1 MADASLK
8 HKGDLIKVRSPLFAM
23 KKIRLTIK
31 RLSVTIYIKIRLK
44 RGKTMG
50 EQSLYEKVI
59 NEFKNKLSVIEISKK
74 LQISIVKV
82 RRILIT
88 EGLWRSRTSDEI
100 GRLHNQ
106 HYSVKEIAEALH
118 MTEKNVQAYL
128 PYSKGLYGL
137 ENKSDSA
144 AWSDDFRKRKK
155 RAADAQVVPSITE
168 NENVKRQEMLDM
180 EKEWITSNPPIAVKL
195 HLELDIDNFS
205 QRNIPTLK
213 KYAKV
218 KNTISRDILVP
229 GDITLDA
236 LHYVIQ
242 RLFGWQNSHLHH
254 FYLPDD
260 EFEKVTQ
267 NKVKEWQKLCGIY
280 FRFPDSD
287 MEDRY
292 WGSNY
297 DPEIA
302 FNSWLKKKYQGPYVY
317 AGLGDY
323 YYENQDKVQELKLN
337 MREFEVRQFFNSI
350 SEKGQNGRKVIEL
363 ENATIEELEG
373 SIAFEQPINCLLERL
388 FVIDYLFMPN
398 KEYDVIDEEARS
410 IIDGLNDDIELSI
423 RRWKRII
430 NNLPKGRM
438 DFELAVGGSTLR
450 MKPITGEIRYCYDP
464 GDNWNVSITCPEVY
478 YNKHYSPFAEKE
490 APVYVDSQ
498 MKELDNE
505 TLKDINRVIMRHSPI
520 CINSDGM
527 NVFDD
532 VGGIDGFA
540 EFLRT
545 IHESDDENERKE
557 RREWA
562 RYLGWTGRDTKP
574 QNRL

>member
-1 MADASLK
+1 MN
-8 HKGDLIKVRSPLFAM
+8 
-23 KKIRLTIK
+23 
-31 RLSVTIYIKIRLK
+31 
-44 RGKTMG
+44 

-74 LQISIVKV
+74 LQISVVKV

-88 EGLWRSRTSDEI
+88 EGLWSSRSSDEI
-100 GRLHNQ
+100 GKLHKQ

-144 AWSDDFRKRKK
+144 GWSDDFRKRKK

-180 EKEWITSNPPIAVKL
+180 EKELITSNPPITVKL
-195 HLELDIDNFS
+195 HLELDIDHFS
-205 QRNIPTLK
+205 QRNISTLK

-260 EFEKVTQ
+260 VFEKVTQ

-317 AGLGDY
+317 AALGDY

-337 MREFEVRQFFNSI
+337 MREFEVCQFFNSI
-350 SEKGQNGRKVIEL
+350 SKNVQNGRKVVEL

-410 IIDGLNDDIELSI
+410 IIEGLSEDIELGI

-430 NNLPKGRM
+430 KNLPKGRL

-450 MKPITGEIRYCYDP
+450 MKPITDEIKYCYDP
-464 GDNWNVSITCPEVY
+464 GDNWNLSITCTEVY
-478 YNKHYSPFAEKE
+478 YNKHYSPFAERE
-490 APVYVDSQ
+490 AQKLQV
-498 MKELDNE
+498 
-505 TLKDINRVIMRHSPI
+505 T
-520 CINSDGM
+520 
-527 NVFDD
+527 
-532 VGGIDGFA
+532 
-540 EFLRT
+540 
-545 IHESDDENERKE
+545 
-557 RREWA
+557 
-562 RYLGWTGRDTKP
+562 
-574 QNRL
+574 

>member
-1 MADASLK
+1 
-8 HKGDLIKVRSPLFAM
+8 
-23 KKIRLTIK
+23 
-31 RLSVTIYIKIRLK
+31 
-44 RGKTMG
+44 
-50 EQSLYEKVI
+50 
-59 NEFKNKLSVIEISKK
+59 
-74 LQISIVKV
+74 
-82 RRILIT
+82 
-88 EGLWRSRTSDEI
+88 
-100 GRLHNQ
+100 
-106 HYSVKEIAEALH
+106 

-128 PYSKGLYGL
+128 PYSKGIYGL
-137 ENKSDSA
+137 DNKSESA
-144 AWSDDFRKRKK
+144 AWSDDFRKRKR
-155 RAADAQVVPSITE
+155 RAADAQVVPTIKE
-168 NENVKRQEMLDM
+168 NENVKRQEILDM
-180 EKEWITSNPPIAVKL
+180 EKARINSIPPIAVKL
-195 HLELDIDNFS
+195 HIELDMNEISKKD
-205 QRNIPTLK
+205 IATLK

-218 KNTISRDILVP
+218 KNKISRDILVP

-260 EFEKVTQ
+260 IFEKVTQ

-280 FRFPDSD
+280 FRFPDND
-287 MEDRY
+287 MNDRY

-297 DPEIA
+297 DPVIA

-323 YYENQDKVQELKLN
+323 YYENQNKVQELKLN
-337 MREFEVRQFFNSI
+337 MKEFEACQFFNSI
-350 SEKGQNGRKVIEL
+350 SEKGQNGRKVVNL
-363 ENATIEELEG
+363 ENATIEELER

-398 KEYDVIDEEARS
+398 KEYIVIDEEARS
-410 IIDGLNDDIELSI
+410 IIDGLNEDIELNI

-430 NNLPKGRM
+430 KNLPKDRPE
-438 DFELAVGGSTLR
+438 FELAVGGSTLR
-450 MKPITGEIRYCYDP
+450 MKPR
-464 GDNWNVSITCPEVY
+464 DNWNVSITCPEVY
-478 YNKHYSPFAEKE
+478 YNKYYSPFAERE
-490 APVYVDSQ
+490 APVYVDS
-498 MKELDNE
+498 KIDEVDSE
-505 TLKDINRVIMRHSPI
+505 TLKDINRVIMSHSPI
-520 CINSDGM
+520 CLDSDGM

-545 IHESDDENERKE
+545 IHESNDENERKE

-562 RYLGWTGRDTKP
+562 RYLGWIGRDTKP